1 MKKRVVSSN
10 FADSIISKPKKQVR
24 PVHLICKTKKL
35 KHKKRKEHHYCKKNL
50 NAYAYVTKLDKVLS
64 SDRLYSIHAILRH
77 KKSLCLELVFVF
89 SLNSTIKSLLY
100 PIVILQKNKKG
111 ETMTGQRIAY
121 IRVSTVEQNTDSQ
134 KALLEKYNIDM
145 PFEEKVSGKNREDRT
160 ELKAMLNYVRKGD
173 TVYVKDLSRL
183 ARNTKDLLDIVAF
196 LEEKGVT
203 LFSIKENIDTST
215 HIGKLMLTF
224 LGAIYQF
231 ERDNLLERQK
241 DGIAIAKM
249 KGKYKGRKKV
259 PKPENFSEIYHKWR
273 NREITSISA
282 IRSLGISEYAFYKF
296 VREENANG

>member
-1 MKKRVVSSN
+1 MRKLYDFKSDVSGKTDEKS
-10 FADSIISKPKKQVR
+10 DCIRMTHLTQSKN
-24 PVHLICKTKKL
+24 KL
-35 KHKKRKEHHYCKKNL
+35 KHKKRKEHHYCKKIL
-50 NAYAYVTKLDKVLS
+50 DVYTAIKLDKVLS
-64 SDRLYSIHAILRH
+64 SDKVYSIHAILRH

-89 SLNSTIKSLLY
+89 SLNSAMKSLLC

-111 ETMTGQRIAY
+111 GTMTGQRIAY
-121 IRVSTVEQNTDSQ
+121 IRVSTVEQNMDSQ

-183 ARNTKDLLDIVAF
+183 ARNTKDLLDIVAL
-196 LEEKGVT
+196 LEKKGVT

-259 PKPENFSEIYHKWR
+259 PKPDNFSEIYRKWR
-273 NREITSISA
+273 NREITSIGA

>member
-1 MKKRVVSSN
+1 
-10 FADSIISKPKKQVR
+10 
-24 PVHLICKTKKL
+24 
-35 KHKKRKEHHYCKKNL
+35 
-50 NAYAYVTKLDKVLS
+50 
-64 SDRLYSIHAILRH
+64 
-77 KKSLCLELVFVF
+77 
-89 SLNSTIKSLLY
+89 
-100 PIVILQKNKKG
+100 
-111 ETMTGQRIAY
+111 MTGQRIGY
-121 IRVSTVEQNTDSQ
+121 IRVSTVEQNTDTQ

-145 PFEEKVSGKNREDRT
+145 PFEEKVSGKNREART

-183 ARNTKDLLDIVAF
+183 ARNTKDLLDIVAL
-196 LEEKGVT
+196 LEDKGVT

-241 DGIAIAKM
+241 DGIAIAKI

-259 PKPENFSEIYHKWR
+259 PKPDNFSEIYKKWR
-273 NREITSISA
+273 NREITSIGA

>member
-1 MKKRVVSSN
+1 MRKLYDFKSDVSGKT
-10 FADSIISKPKKQVR
+10 DEKHDCIRMTHLTQSKNR
-24 PVHLICKTKKL
+24 L

-50 NAYAYVTKLDKVLS
+50 DVYTAIKLDKVLS

-89 SLNSTIKSLLY
+89 SLNSAIKSLLY

-183 ARNTKDLLDIVAF
+183 ARNTKDLLDIVAL
-196 LEEKGVT
+196 LEEKSVT

-259 PKPENFSEIYHKWR
+259 PKPDNFSEIYKKWR
-273 NREITSISA
+273 NREITSIGA